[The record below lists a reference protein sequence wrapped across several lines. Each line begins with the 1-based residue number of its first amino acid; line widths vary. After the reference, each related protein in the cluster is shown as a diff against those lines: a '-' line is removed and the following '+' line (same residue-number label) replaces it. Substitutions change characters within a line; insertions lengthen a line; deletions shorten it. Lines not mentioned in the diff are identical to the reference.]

1 MKTNEKLRS
10 AVKIIENGGL
20 VIFPTETAFGIGCRM
35 DDPKAVARLFKIR
48 KRPESQPTPVLV
60 GSEAMAQEYLRPLE
74 KKVKALMQAYWPG
87 ALTLILPC
95 QTEKILPLVRG
106 GGQTLGVR
114 MPNHEIPLS
123 IIYSI
128 GVPILGPSANFHGA
142 ATPYKFTDLDP
153 KLVKLVDLVLP
164 GECSL
169 KAASTVLDCSV
180 KPWKIIRQGAVDI
193 MI

>member
-10 AVKIIENGGL
+10 AVKIIKNGGL
-20 VIFPTETAFGIGCRM
+20 VIFPTDTAFGIGCRM
-35 DDPKAVARLFKIR
+35 DDQKAVARLFKIR
-48 KRPESQPTPVLV
+48 KRPEAQATPVLV
-60 GSEAMAQEYLRPLE
+60 NSGEMAQKYLQPLD
-74 KKVKALMQAYWPG
+74 KKAKALMRDYWPG

-95 QTEKILPLVRG
+95 QTEKVISMVRG

-114 MPNHEIPLS
+114 MPRHDIPLA

-128 GVPILGPSANFHGA
+128 NVPILGPSANFHGEP
-142 ATPYKFTDLDP
+142 TPYEFADLDP
-153 KLVKLVDLVLP
+153 KLIELVDLVIP

-169 KAASTVLDCSV
+169 KKPSTVLDCSV
-180 KPWKIIRQGAVDI
+180 KPWKIIRQGAVDF